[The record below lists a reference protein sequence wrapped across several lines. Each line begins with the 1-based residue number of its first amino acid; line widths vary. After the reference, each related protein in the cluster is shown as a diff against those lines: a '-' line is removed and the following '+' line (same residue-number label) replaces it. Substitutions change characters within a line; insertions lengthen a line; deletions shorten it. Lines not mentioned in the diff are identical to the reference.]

1 VDVPFL
7 YKKSTCWKTIPGSLS
22 LVEGSGKTVPV
33 KRKGMYN
40 LTVSENILRMVLGL
54 GILQGMLLAV
64 LIFFHPKGDKSVN
77 IFLAGFI
84 LGVSSVMALPIIVH
98 FVGWQRSFFVQSLP
112 LLPGPFLYLYIRSFK
127 ETITWRKAWPHFI
140 ICIIWLIPTY
150 FNLASFSKIY
160 PDSEMI
166 PIDALG
172 RPSTII
178 LVMGRPILQVVYYF
192 LARRELISYQRSIR
206 HLFSETSR
214 IDLHWARFLLT
225 GFIVLVGAFFVTFPL
240 LFVFPKH
247 ISLLLLINMSI
258 GAPYIYIA
266 TYLGIKQYTIWQ
278 VQPGIN
284 KETAAAT
291 IQQAVDIDTIA
302 TNGKKPKSAK
312 SAQNDDRLDALV
324 KKIITLMEEDKLY
337 QEAEL
342 TLQQV
347 ANKLQVPAYQVSQA
361 LNERMMKSFYEV
373 VNNYRVEDAKRLLL
387 DEKSRNYTILS
398 IGFEA
403 GFNSKTTFNT
413 VFKKFTG
420 LTPSE
425 FREQQNALTT
435 AS

>member
-1 VDVPFL
+1 
-7 YKKSTCWKTIPGSLS
+7 
-22 LVEGSGKTVPV
+22 
-33 KRKGMYN
+33 
-40 LTVSENILRMVLGL
+40 
-54 GILQGMLLAV
+54 
-64 LIFFHPKGDKSVN
+64 
-77 IFLAGFI
+77 
-84 LGVSSVMALPIIVH
+84 
-98 FVGWQRSFFVQSLP
+98 
-112 LLPGPFLYLYIRSFK
+112 
-127 ETITWRKAWPHFI
+127 
-140 ICIIWLIPTY
+140 
-150 FNLASFSKIY
+150 
-160 PDSEMI
+160 
-166 PIDALG
+166 
-172 RPSTII
+172 
-178 LVMGRPILQVVYYF
+178 
-192 LARRELISYQRSIR
+192 
-206 HLFSETSR
+206 
-214 IDLHWARFLLT
+214 
-225 GFIVLVGAFFVTFPL
+225 VLVGAFFVTFPL

-291 IQQAVDIDTIA
+291 IQQAVDMETIA
-302 TNGKKPKSAK
+302 TNGKKAKPAK
-312 SAQNDDRLDALV
+312 SAQNDDRLDVLV

-361 LNERMMKSFYEV
+361 LNERMMKNFYEL

-425 FREQQNALTT
+425 YREQQNAVSTV
-435 AS
+435 S